1 MRVSTTF
8 WRHGL
13 AATGTPAR
21 MLLLYWQFSTP
32 GHGLERPFR
41 PNACMRKAS
50 DRPTATVH
58 EVARVAGVSAAT
70 VSRLLNGTA
79 KVSDDKRQA
88 IEEAI
93 ERLNYKPN
101 VLAQNLKTGS
111 SRTIGILTQS
121 LASGYFADAMAG
133 VDEALQG
140 TGYAPLIV
148 SGHWH
153 ADEEA
158 ERIELLIARR
168 VDGLVIL
175 SGNLKDEQIL
185 ALSEQVPIVAFGRDL
200 QGPRTYGFCLD
211 NYRGACDAVEHL
223 VERGHRD
230 IAFIAGPS
238 EHRDALARLAGY
250 RDTLAKHG
258 IKPQRKLVLPGDF
271 SESGGLQ
278 AVERLLASGQRFTAI
293 FASNDLT
300 AYGARLAL
308 FRRGIAVPDEVSVVG
323 FDDLHS
329 SMYTTPPLTTVRQPL
344 FDVGQRLGRAIL
356 RMIRQQPLE
365 LEVPEPTLVVRESVR
380 AI

>member
-1 MRVSTTF
+1 
-8 WRHGL
+8 
-13 AATGTPAR
+13 
-21 MLLLYWQFSTP
+21 
-32 GHGLERPFR
+32 
-41 PNACMRKAS
+41 MRKAT
-50 DRPTATVH
+50 DRPPATVH

-88 IEEAI
+88 IEQAI

-133 VDEALQG
+133 VDDALQG

-175 SGNLKDEQIL
+175 SGNLQDEQIL
-185 ALSEQVPIVAFGRDL
+185 ALSEQVPIVAFGRQL

-223 VERGHRD
+223 VAHGHRD
-230 IAFIAGPS
+230 IAYIAGPPD
-238 EHRDALARLAGY
+238 HRDAQARLAGY

-271 SESGGLQ
+271 SEAGGLQ
-278 AVERLLASGQRFTAI
+278 AIERLLASSQRFTAI
-293 FASNDLT
+293 FAANDLT

-308 FRRGIAVPDEVSVVG
+308 FRRGIAVPDDVSVVG

-356 RMIRQQPLE
+356 RMIRREPLE
-365 LEVPEPTLVVRESVR
+365 LEVPEPSLVVRESVR
-380 AI
+380 AL

>member
-1 MRVSTTF
+1 
-8 WRHGL
+8 
-13 AATGTPAR
+13 
-21 MLLLYWQFSTP
+21 
-32 GHGLERPFR
+32 
-41 PNACMRKAS
+41 MRKAS
-50 DRPTATVH
+50 NRPMATVH

-70 VSRLLNGTA
+70 VSRMLNGTA
-79 KVSDDKRQA
+79 KVSDDKRRV
-88 IEEAI
+88 IENAI

-133 VDEALQG
+133 VDDALQG

-175 SGNLKDEQIL
+175 SGKLKDEQIL
-185 ALSEQVPIVAFGRDL
+185 ALSEQLPIVAFGRDL

-211 NYRGACDAVEHL
+211 NYRGAVDAVEHL
-223 VERGHRD
+223 VANGHRD
-230 IAFIAGPS
+230 IAFIAGPPD
-238 EHRDALARLAGY
+238 HRDALARLAGY
-250 RDTLAKHG
+250 HDTLARHK
-258 IKPQRKLVLPGDF
+258 IKRQPKLVAPGDF
-271 SESGGLQ
+271 SESGGLA
-278 AVERLLASGQRFTAI
+278 AVEQLLAGGKRFTAI
-293 FASNDLT
+293 FAANDLT

-308 FRRGIAVPDEVSVVG
+308 YRRGIAVPQDVSVVG

-356 RMIRQQPLE
+356 TMIRREPLA
-365 LEVPEPTLVVRESVR
+365 LEVPQPSLVVRESVR
-380 AI
+380 LL

>member
-1 MRVSTTF
+1 V
-8 WRHGL
+8 
-13 AATGTPAR
+13 
-21 MLLLYWQFSTP
+21 
-32 GHGLERPFR
+32 
-41 PNACMRKAS
+41 
-50 DRPTATVH
+50 
-58 EVARVAGVSAAT
+58 
-70 VSRLLNGTA
+70 
-79 KVSDDKRQA
+79 
-88 IEEAI
+88 
-93 ERLNYKPN
+93 
-101 VLAQNLKTGS
+101 
-111 SRTIGILTQS
+111 
-121 LASGYFADAMAG
+121 SGYFADAMAG
-133 VDEALQG
+133 VDDALQG

-175 SGNLKDEQIL
+175 SGKLKDEQIL
-185 ALSEQVPIVAFGRDL
+185 KLSQRVPIVAFGRDL
-200 QGPRTYGFCLD
+200 RGPRTWGFCLD

-223 VERGHRD
+223 VAHGHRD

-238 EHRDALARLAGY
+238 DQQDALARLAGY

-258 IKPQRKLVLPGDF
+258 IRQQRKLILAGDF

-278 AVERLLASGQRFTAI
+278 AVERLLASGQHFSAI
-293 FASNDLT
+293 FAANDLT

-308 FRRGIAVPDEVSVVG
+308 YRRGISVPDEVSVVG

-356 RMIRQQPLE
+356 RMIRKEPPDA
-365 LEVPEPTLVVRESVR
+365 EVPAPSLVVRESVR
-380 AI
+380 SL

>member
-1 MRVSTTF
+1 
-8 WRHGL
+8 
-13 AATGTPAR
+13 
-21 MLLLYWQFSTP
+21 
-32 GHGLERPFR
+32 
-41 PNACMRKAS
+41 MRKAS

-121 LASGYFADAMAG
+121 LVSGYFADAMAG
-133 VDEALQG
+133 VDDALQG

-175 SGNLKDEQIL
+175 SGKLQDAQIL

-200 QGPRTYGFCLD
+200 QGPRTYAFCLD

-223 VERGHRD
+223 VAHGHRD

-238 EHRDALARLAGY
+238 DHRDAESRLAGY

-271 SESGGLQ
+271 SEAGGLR
-278 AVERLLASGQRFTAI
+278 AVERLLESGQRFTAI
-293 FASNDLT
+293 FAANDLT

-308 FRRGIAVPDEVSVVG
+308 FRRGIAVPDQVSVVG

-329 SMYTTPPLTTVRQPL
+329 SAYTTPPLTTVRQPL

-365 LEVPEPTLVVRESVR
+365 LEVPQPSLVVRESVR
-380 AI
+380 AV